1 MNIKSPFT
9 VDLKPGGYPDKTTIK
24 EQGCSGA
31 RTRGDGVPHFFR
43 QEGRVPHSP
52 TFWIE
57 IRAKVSPL
65 LQLVTYWNIV

>member
-31 RTRGDGVPHFFR
+31 ETRGGTASPTFFR

-65 LQLVTYWNIV
+65 LQLVTY